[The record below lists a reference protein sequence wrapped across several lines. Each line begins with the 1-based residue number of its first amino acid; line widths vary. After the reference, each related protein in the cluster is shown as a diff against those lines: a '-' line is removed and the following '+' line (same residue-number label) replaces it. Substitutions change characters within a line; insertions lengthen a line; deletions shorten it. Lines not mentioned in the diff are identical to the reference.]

1 MRRYT
6 IGLIGT
12 FGVAASSVAQVP
24 MAMPAETAA
33 VYQQPVPK
41 AQDPKPQDPKPQD
54 PPPPP
59 VTFPATNRAV
69 LPASAVAA
77 AGTSIRRSSQ
87 PNVFGNCLTG
97 TVFSPYLIATL
108 PSGQQ
113 QTILPGQTVLLPP
126 GTTFDRDVQQQLIAI
141 PRPPTPPPP
150 GRPNNPDVPT
160 PPPPP
165 PDVFLRVTGTEA
177 IAHAGGLP
185 VNVVRGAFKIMEN
198 ESPRPTDRI
207 YASYNFFSDVNPSL
221 SVPGLPVTNVH
232 RETFGIEKTFLEG
245 NASIG
250 LRLPLL
256 QIEGARNIDRQS
268 AGDLSVIFKYAL
280 INDWYD
286 NGNGSIGGGN
296 VLATGLVVTAPT
308 GNAATFSAQCPVIHS
323 TVIQPYVG
331 GLASWD
337 RVYLQ
342 GFSSVAVPT
351 DDRDTT
357 FLFNSLQTGY
367 LLYSASTDDR
377 WLQSFTPI
385 LECHVNT
392 PLNNRGLK
400 RLPIGSFDEVSLTG
414 GAMIGIG
421 RAAFL
426 NVGCNV
432 PVTGPKPYAIEAL
445 AQLNFWY

>member
-6 IGLIGT
+6 IGLIGVL
-12 FGVAASSVAQVP
+12 GVAASGMAQVP
-24 MAMPAETAA
+24 MQMPVEASAAE
-33 VYQQPVPK
+33 YQQPAPK
-41 AQDPKPQDPKPQD
+41 AQDPKAQDPKPQD

-59 VTFPATNRAV
+59 VTFPATNRAA

-97 TVFSPYLIATL
+97 TVFSPYLVATL
-108 PSGQQ
+108 PNGQQ
-113 QTILPGQTVLLPP
+113 FTILPGQTVLLPA
-126 GTTFDRDVQQQLIAI
+126 GTTFDRPVPQQLVAI
-141 PRPPTPPPP
+141 PRTSPPRPNAPPTDLPP
-150 GRPNNPDVPT
+150 
-160 PPPPP
+160 
-165 PDVFLRVTGTEA
+165 LILLQVTGTEA
-177 IAHAGGLP
+177 VAHAGGLP

-198 ESPRPTDRI
+198 ESPRPTDRV

-245 NASIG
+245 NASVG

-256 QIEGARNIDRQS
+256 QVEGARNIDRQS
-268 AGDLSVIFKYAL
+268 AGDLSAIFKYAI

-286 NGNGSIGGGN
+286 NGDGSVGGGS
-296 VLATGLVVTAPT
+296 VLSTGFVVTAPT
-308 GNAATFSAQCPVIHS
+308 GDAATFSSQCPQIHS
-323 TVIQPYVG
+323 TVIQPFVG
-331 GLASWD
+331 AVKSWD
-337 RVYLQ
+337 RIYLQ

-357 FLFNSLQTGY
+357 FLFNSIQAGY
-367 LLYSASTDDR
+367 FLFNASTGDR

-392 PLNNRGLK
+392 PLNNRGLR
-400 RLPIGSFDEVSLTG
+400 RLPIGSFDEVSFTG
-414 GAMIGIG
+414 GATLGIG

-432 PVTGPKPYAIEAL
+432 PVTGPRPYAFEAL
-445 AQLNFWY
+445 AQLNVRY